1 MDHTTTYLL
10 TQMDAWATEMNVR
23 LQNIFQRMMSEGIEN
38 SGAVL
43 LRVTSA
49 KMELLNTQPDGG
61 GHEKGPSIN
70 DVMHYKGRGLV

>member
-1 MDHTTTYLL
+1 
-10 TQMDAWATEMNVR
+10 MDAWATEMNVR

-49 KMELLNTQPDGG
+49 KMELLQHSNTPSDGG
-61 GHEKGPSIN
+61 GEK
-70 DVMHYKGRGLV
+70 VGLLDYY

>member
-1 MDHTTTYLL
+1 
-10 TQMDAWATEMNVR
+10 MDAWATEMNVR

-49 KMELLNTQPDGG
+49 KMELLQHNNSQPDGG

-70 DVMHYKGRGLV
+70 DVMH